1 MKDRF
6 YSQTT
11 SHLQATTASIRSPMT
26 TTVLTDF
33 TATNVS
39 LEGHRLQAAS
49 QTFSRVFADTVY
61 KGNRNSP
68 LSPEGNFIVKSS
80 DFLEGLFEKSFC
92 STKQVS
98 LLLHS

>member
-1 MKDRF
+1 MSKHQHRMKDRF

-49 QTFSRVFADTVY
+49 QTFSRGCLPILFTGETETV
-61 KGNRNSP
+61 
-68 LSPEGNFIVKSS
+68 L
-80 DFLEGLFEKSFC
+80 
-92 STKQVS
+92 
-98 LLLHS
+98 